1 MAAIDIDGGVPATT
15 LSSGITSGDTS
26 IPLADGTGYPDG
38 GSGNFYIV
46 IDKGLSTQEVIECSA
61 RAGTTVTAAT
71 RGADGST
78 ATAHASGAAVEHVV
92 PASELQAL
100 STHAAA
106 TTGTPHGSA
115 YLTTTTHAAIAH
127 DDSMLAAGSV
137 TNTQVAAGIDA
148 AKLTGTASVDT
159 TGNAATATTATTAA
173 AWTTA
178 RDLSFTGDVTGTG
191 SVDGSAN
198 VATALTIGAG
208 AVENA
213 MIGLTFDSFTPSI
226 AQGGSAIALSSSTA
240 QYVEFGGIGIAFG
253 SATFSGAGTASN
265 QILMTVPGTGLAG
278 SANFVGGSFWMRESG
293 GTPSYAGIVTGESI
307 ADDTIKFIVGGD
319 DGSQGING
327 EELGSGMTI
336 ASGDVLR
343 FFVLWRVG

>member
-15 LSSGITSGDTS
+15 LSSSITSGDTS

-92 PASELQAL
+92 PASELQVL

-115 YLTTTTHAAIAH
+115 YLTTTSHASISH
-127 DDSMLAAGSV
+127 DASMLAAGAV
-137 TNTQVAAGIDA
+137 TNVKVASGIDA

-159 TGNAATATTATTAA
+159 TGNAATATTAA

-191 SVDGSAN
+191 SVNGSAN
-198 VATALTIGAG
+198 VATALTIATDAVDETMIAVGAWTAYTPTWTGASSNPAIGNGTIAG
-208 AVENA
+208 AFLELGKLLFFRAHIV
-213 MIGLTFDSFTPSI
+213 MGSTTTYGSGDWILTLPS
-226 AQGGSAIALSSSTA
+226 GKTA
-240 QYVEFGGIGIAFG
+240 VTQYE
-253 SATFSGAGTASN
+253 TASAF
-265 QILMTVPGTGLAG
+265 LRDSGTTVQAG
-278 SANFVGGSFWMRESG
+278 SCKFQNADLNTFKVATADNFSDVSTPWTWANGDEL
-293 GTPSYAGIVTGESI
+293 IVTGSI
-307 ADDTIKFIVGGD
+307 
-319 DGSQGING
+319 
-327 EELGSGMTI
+327 EI
-336 ASGDVLR
+336 A
-343 FFVLWRVG
+343 